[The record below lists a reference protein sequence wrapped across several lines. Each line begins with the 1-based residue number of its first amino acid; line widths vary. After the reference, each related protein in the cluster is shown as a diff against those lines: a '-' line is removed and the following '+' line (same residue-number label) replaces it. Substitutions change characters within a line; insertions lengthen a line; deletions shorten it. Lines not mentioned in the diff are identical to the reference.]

1 MLLKECLNVVTK
13 EIILKKKLLGLFLVA
28 SLALAPR
35 LSSADQL
42 VDIAQKAGY
51 KEATETYRPK
61 SSRLIDANTGD
72 ILWQDNIDEVRDP
85 ASMSKAMSLYLVF
98 DALSKGEIKEDTV
111 ITAKPTD
118 EAIANIYE
126 ISNNKIVSGVKYTVS
141 ELITMTAVPS
151 SNAATVMLANY
162 LSDNDPDKWIDRM
175 NEKSKEL
182 GMTNTKWYNAS
193 GAGAASY
200 KGYYTP
206 KRYDNNHSNQTTARD
221 LSIMAYNLIKH
232 HPEILKYT
240 SQQTVTVKKGTP
252 YEETFENYNYSL
264 PGADYG
270 LKGVDG
276 LKTGSS
282 PRGDYNY
289 ISTCKRGNQR
299 VISVI
304 LGVGNWEDESSE
316 KIRHAFGNSLIE
328 KMFKDYSYKKVLSK
342 GKQKIDGKKYD
353 VQKDVYATVKKG
365 QEPKISVKDDYV
377 LVDNGL
383 KTVSPKIKASTVKAT
398 KTGFFLFSGGQKEK
412 QTSNKHNFMKHFAL
426 FCFLLLPL
434 YVVYLI
440 YINEKKR
447 RQKVKERRQARQI
460 NN

>member
-1 MLLKECLNVVTK
+1 M
-13 EIILKKKLLGLFLVA
+13 KKKLLGLFLVA
-28 SLALAPR
+28 GLALAPS

-61 SSRLIDANTGD
+61 SSLLIDANTGD

-252 YEETFENYNYSL
+252 YEET
-264 PGADYG
+264 
-270 LKGVDG
+270 

-289 ISTCKRGNQR
+289 ISTCKRSNQR

-365 QEPKISVKDDYV
+365 QEPKISVKNDYV

-398 KTGFFLFSGGQKEK
+398 KTGFFLFLE
-412 QTSNKHNFMKHFAL
+412 
-426 FCFLLLPL
+426 
-434 YVVYLI
+434 V
-440 YINEKKR
+440 KKR
-447 RQKVKERRQARQI
+447 NKQAI
-460 NN
+460 SITL

>member
-1 MLLKECLNVVTK
+1 M
-13 EIILKKKLLGLFLVA
+13 KKKLLALLLVA
-28 SLALAPR
+28 SLAISPSLT
-35 LSSADQL
+35 STDQL
-42 VDIAQKAGY
+42 VDISQKAGY
-51 KEATETYRPK
+51 KEATENYRPK
-61 SSRLIDANTGD
+61 SSLLIDANTGD

-85 ASMSKAMSLYLVF
+85 ASMSKAMPLYLVL
-98 DALSKGEIKEDTV
+98 DALSRGEIKEDTV

-126 ISNNKIVSGVKYTVS
+126 VSNNKIVTGVKYTVS

-162 LSDNDPDKWIDRM
+162 LSDNKPDNWIDRM

-206 KRYDNNHSNQTTARD
+206 KHYDNNHSNQTTARD
-221 LSIMAYNLIKH
+221 LSIMAYNLIKN
-232 HPEILKYT
+232 HPNILKYT

-264 PGADYG
+264 LSSDYG
-270 LKGVDG
+270 LKGVDD

-289 ISTCKRGNQR
+289 ISTCKRSNQR
-299 VISVI
+299 VISII
-304 LGVGNWEDESSE
+304 LGAGNWEDERSE
-316 KIRHAFGNSLIE
+316 KIRHTFGNSLIE
-328 KMFKDYSYKKVLSK
+328 KMFKDYFYKKVLSK
-342 GKQKIDGKKYD
+342 GKQKIDGEKYD

-365 QEPKISVKDDYV
+365 QEPKISVKNDYIV
-377 LVDNGL
+377 VDNGL
-383 KTVSPKIKASTVKAT
+383 KTVSPKIKANTVKAP
-398 KTGFFLFSGGQKEK
+398 KAGFFLFSFGQKNK
-412 QTSNKHNFMKHFAL
+412 QTSNHKTFKKNFAL
-426 FCFLLLPL
+426 FCFLLLPT
-434 YVVYLI
+434 YVIYLI
-440 YINEKKR
+440 FKNEKKASSKTQR
-447 RQKVKERRQARQI
+447 TSSSSTNE
-460 NN
+460 

>member
-1 MLLKECLNVVTK
+1 M
-13 EIILKKKLLGLFLVA
+13 KKKLLGLFLVA
-28 SLALAPR
+28 SLALAPS

-61 SSRLIDANTGD
+61 SSLLIDANTGD

-182 GMTNTKWYNAS
+182 DMTNTKWYNAS

-276 LKTGSS
+276 LKT
-282 PRGDYNY
+282 
-289 ISTCKRGNQR
+289 
-299 VISVI
+299 
-304 LGVGNWEDESSE
+304 
-316 KIRHAFGNSLIE
+316 
-328 KMFKDYSYKKVLSK
+328 
-342 GKQKIDGKKYD
+342 
-353 VQKDVYATVKKG
+353 
-365 QEPKISVKDDYV
+365 
-377 LVDNGL
+377 
-383 KTVSPKIKASTVKAT
+383 VSPKIKASTVKAT

-412 QTSNKHNFMKHFAL
+412 QTSNKQNFIKHFAL

>member
-1 MLLKECLNVVTK
+1 MKEHKNVVTK

-28 SLALAPR
+28 SLALAPS

-61 SSRLIDANTGD
+61 SSLLIDANTGD

-342 GKQKIDGKKYD
+342 GK
-353 VQKDVYATVKKG
+353 
-365 QEPKISVKDDYV
+365 
-377 LVDNGL
+377 
-383 KTVSPKIKASTVKAT
+383 
-398 KTGFFLFSGGQKEK
+398 
-412 QTSNKHNFMKHFAL
+412 
-426 FCFLLLPL
+426 
-434 YVVYLI
+434 
-440 YINEKKR
+440 
-447 RQKVKERRQARQI
+447 
-460 NN
+460 

>member
-1 MLLKECLNVVTK
+1 
-13 EIILKKKLLGLFLVA
+13 LKKKLLGLFLVA
-28 SLALAPR
+28 SLALAPS
-35 LSSADQL
+35 LSYADQL

-61 SSRLIDANTGD
+61 SSLLIDANTGD

-175 NEKSKEL
+175 NDKSKEL

-252 YEETFENYNYSL
+252 YEETFENYNY
-264 PGADYG
+264 
-270 LKGVDG
+270 
-276 LKTGSS
+276 
-282 PRGDYNY
+282 

-342 GKQKIDGKKYD
+342 GKQKINGKKYD

-412 QTSNKHNFMKHFAL
+412 QTSNKQNFMKHFAL

>member
-61 SSRLIDANTGD
+61 SSLLIDANTGD

-182 GMTNTKWYNAS
+182 GMTKTNGTMLLELGQHPTKATTRPNVMIITTLTRRQPVIYPSWPITLSNITLTSLNT
-193 GAGAASY
+193 
-200 KGYYTP
+200 P
-206 KRYDNNHSNQTTARD
+206 
-221 LSIMAYNLIKH
+221 
-232 HPEILKYT
+232 
-240 SQQTVTVKKGTP
+240 SQQT
-252 YEETFENYNYSL
+252 
-264 PGADYG
+264 
-270 LKGVDG
+270 
-276 LKTGSS
+276 
-282 PRGDYNY
+282 
-289 ISTCKRGNQR
+289 
-299 VISVI
+299 
-304 LGVGNWEDESSE
+304 
-316 KIRHAFGNSLIE
+316 
-328 KMFKDYSYKKVLSK
+328 
-342 GKQKIDGKKYD
+342 
-353 VQKDVYATVKKG
+353 
-365 QEPKISVKDDYV
+365 
-377 LVDNGL
+377 
-383 KTVSPKIKASTVKAT
+383 
-398 KTGFFLFSGGQKEK
+398 
-412 QTSNKHNFMKHFAL
+412 
-426 FCFLLLPL
+426 
-434 YVVYLI
+434 
-440 YINEKKR
+440 
-447 RQKVKERRQARQI
+447 
-460 NN
+460 

>member
-61 SSRLIDANTGD
+61 SSLLIDANTGD

-240 SQQTVTVKKGTP
+240 SQQTVTVKKRNT
-252 YEETFENYNYSL
+252 
-264 PGADYG
+264 
-270 LKGVDG
+270 
-276 LKTGSS
+276 
-282 PRGDYNY
+282 
-289 ISTCKRGNQR
+289 IRGN
-299 VISVI
+299 
-304 LGVGNWEDESSE
+304 L
-316 KIRHAFGNSLIE
+316 
-328 KMFKDYSYKKVLSK
+328 
-342 GKQKIDGKKYD
+342 
-353 VQKDVYATVKKG
+353 
-365 QEPKISVKDDYV
+365 
-377 LVDNGL
+377 
-383 KTVSPKIKASTVKAT
+383 
-398 KTGFFLFSGGQKEK
+398 
-412 QTSNKHNFMKHFAL
+412 
-426 FCFLLLPL
+426 
-434 YVVYLI
+434 
-440 YINEKKR
+440 
-447 RQKVKERRQARQI
+447 
-460 NN
+460 

>member
-1 MLLKECLNVVTK
+1 M
-13 EIILKKKLLGLFLVA
+13 KKKLFGLFMTA
-28 SLALAPR
+28 SLALTPS

-61 SSRLIDANTGD
+61 SSLLIDANTGD
-72 ILWQDNIDEVRDP
+72 ILWQDNIDEARDP
-85 ASMSKAMSLYLVF
+85 ASMSKARSLYLVF

-151 SNAATVMLANY
+151 SNTATVMLANY

-304 LGVGNWEDESSE
+304 LGVGNWEDERSE

-328 KMFKDYSYKKVLSK
+328 KMFKDYSYKNVLSK
-342 GKQKIDGKKYD
+342 GKQKIDGQKYD
-353 VQKDVYATVKKG
+353 VKKDVYATVKKD
-365 QEPKISVKDDYV
+365 KSLRLV
-377 LVDNGL
+377 LRMIM
-383 KTVSPKIKASTVKAT
+383 S
-398 KTGFFLFSGGQKEK
+398 
-412 QTSNKHNFMKHFAL
+412 
-426 FCFLLLPL
+426 LL
-434 YVVYLI
+434 I
-440 YINEKKR
+440 M
-447 RQKVKERRQARQI
+447 A
-460 NN
+460 